1 MSRLQGKVAL
11 VTGAAAGFG
20 EAIARLFV
28 AEGAKV
34 LLADLDGAKAQLLA
48 EALGPAARAVACD
61 VSRQADV
68 QAAVAAC
75 VESFGTP
82 DVVVNN
88 AGTTHRNQS
97 MLEVDESTFDRV
109 FAVNVK
115 SIFHMTRAVVPLM
128 QARRSGCIVNIGST
142 AGIRPRP
149 GLAWYNASK
158 GAVNLL
164 SKSMAAELGP
174 DGIRVADNGARL
186 EFRLFGRSDS
196 PTSKKAVEYIKRY
209 LADVGIAANVTLI
222 SEDAL
227 TEKIGQGEFDMF
239 EWGWVVEPDPNY
251 QLSTFTCARRSYED
265 GGSVLAGLSDSFY
278 CNPEYDK
285 LFAAQGSETDVAK
298 RVEIVKQMQQ
308 ILYDDWPYA
317 ITYYYDNLVAYRSDR
332 FEGFIP
338 QPDPNGSYLF
348 QYGTWTYKNLKP
360 VAAGAGQ
367 SGGPSPALVGGIVA
381 AVAVLGGLAFLLLRR
396 RRAGAADD
404 RE

>member
-34 LLADLDGAKAQLLA
+34 LLADLDGAKAQVLA
-48 EALGPAARAVACD
+48 EALGPTARAVPCD

-68 QAAVAAC
+68 QAAGAAC
-75 VESFGTP
+75 VESFGAP

-97 MLEVDESTFDRV
+97 MLEVDEATFDRV

-174 DGIRVADNGARL
+174 DGIRVNAVCPVM
-186 EFRLFGRSDS
+186 S
-196 PTSKKAVEYIKRY
+196 PTGLIEQFLGTADTPEARARVIAGIPLGRMSTPEDVAEATLY
-209 LADVGIAANVTLI
+209 LASDAARFIT
-222 SEDAL
+222 
-227 TEKIGQGEFDMF
+227 G
-239 EWGWVVEPDPNY
+239 VELPV
-251 QLSTFTCARRSYED
+251 D
-265 GGSVLAGLSDSFY
+265 GGR
-278 CNPEYDK
+278 
-285 LFAAQGSETDVAK
+285 T
-298 RVEIVKQMQQ
+298 I
-308 ILYDDWPYA
+308 
-317 ITYYYDNLVAYRSDR
+317 
-332 FEGFIP
+332 
-338 QPDPNGSYLF
+338 
-348 QYGTWTYKNLKP
+348 
-360 VAAGAGQ
+360 
-367 SGGPSPALVGGIVA
+367 
-381 AVAVLGGLAFLLLRR
+381 
-396 RRAGAADD
+396 
-404 RE
+404 